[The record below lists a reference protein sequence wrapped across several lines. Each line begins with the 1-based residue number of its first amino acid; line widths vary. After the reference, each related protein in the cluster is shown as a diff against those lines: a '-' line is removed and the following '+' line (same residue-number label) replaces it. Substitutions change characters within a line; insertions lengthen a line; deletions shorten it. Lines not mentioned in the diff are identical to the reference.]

1 MLSRTELTL
10 LQYLKE
16 HSGVSGGRIGLD
28 PRAVMRTLGI
38 SKTQLAEDA
47 ASLAGHGLAG
57 VRYARAGAD
66 GAPSSSSSCSAI
78 WITTGGEAHL
88 KPSPFDRAVTVTPG
102 R

>member
-47 ASLAGHGLAG
+47 ASLAGHGFAG
-57 VRYARAGAD
+57 VRYARPGAD
-66 GAPSSSSSCSAI
+66 GARSSSCSAI

-88 KPSPFDRAVTVTPG
+88 KRSPSRRAVTANPG